1 MAFALAGTLAISGC
15 ILAVR
20 VERTPARAAQMGPVL
35 TSLAKCH
42 RDAWH
47 LLTGNAAILWANLF
61 DSIAHLTWFTVGGS
75 FYLAFLTTAGFSSSA
90 AGLLISGQLLV
101 ATLAQLTLAYW
112 SKHAPIL
119 TMAVAATIIGAVTLG
134 ITPLLGTVPLIVV
147 VGCMAGVSR
156 IEWPILMG
164 FVAENTDTTER
175 AVAVAL
181 LNVTWGLL
189 SPVFLFVLGFLV
201 QGLGLASDFYA
212 TGAFVTLSPALLWIW
227 ARKRLVSDR
236 SGVAPG

>member
-1 MAFALAGTLAISGC
+1 M
-15 ILAVR
+15 
-20 VERTPARAAQMGPVL
+20 
-35 TSLAKCH
+35 
-42 RDAWH
+42 
-47 LLTGNAAILWANLF
+47 LWANLF
-61 DSIAHLTWFTVGGS
+61 DSIAHLAWFTVGGS

-119 TMAVAATIIGAVTLG
+119 TMAVAATIFGAVTLG
-134 ITPLLGTVPLIVV
+134 ITPMLGTVPLIVV

-164 FVAENTDTTER
+164 FVAENTDPTER
-175 AVAVAL
+175 AMAVAL

-201 QGLGLASDFYA
+201 EGLGPASAFYA
-212 TGAFVTLSPALLWIW
+212 TGAFVTLSTALLWIW